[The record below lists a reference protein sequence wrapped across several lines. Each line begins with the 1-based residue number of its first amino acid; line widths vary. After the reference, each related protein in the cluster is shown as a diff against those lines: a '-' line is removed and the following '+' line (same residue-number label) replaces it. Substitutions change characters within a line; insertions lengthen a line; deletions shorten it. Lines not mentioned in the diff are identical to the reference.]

1 MPRRDQRLLLAAAV
15 STSALLLLAAAA
27 GHPDL
32 LVYAAPLFLLAVP
45 LLAGRYVGEERL
57 ERLRRGRGAAPR
69 RRAPAGV
76 RPSTRRAAGLLPRG
90 GRLIAESLAV
100 RPPPVLAAS

>member
-1 MPRRDQRLLLAAAV
+1 VPARDQRLLLAAAV
-15 STSALLLLAAAA
+15 ATSALLLLAALA

-45 LLAGRYVGEERL
+45 LLAGRYVGEEQL
-57 ERLRRGRGAAPR
+57 DRLRTGTVGVAR
-69 RRAPAGV
+69 RRPPAGV
-76 RPSTRRAAGLLPRG
+76 RLAGRRPTALLPRG

-100 RPPPVLAAS
+100 RPPPLPTAS